1 MRLVENEPNAVN
13 AAREAEERIR
23 SRKRENAVLQ
33 EARRARME
41 SWARFFKAD
50 GDLSFIVISSEGLA
64 APIPD
69 ATAELDMQATV
80 KFFKDAF
87 AQNNGGTNDNK
98 EAAASSEEDIERG

>member
-1 MRLVENEPNAVN
+1 MSLVENEANALN
-13 AAREAEERIR
+13 AAHAAEERIR

-69 ATAELDMQATV
+69 AAAELDIQATV
-80 KFFKDAF
+80 EFFREAF
-87 AQNNGGTNDNK
+87 AQPNGGTDDNK
-98 EAAASSEEDIERG
+98 EAAASSEEDI